1 MLVYL
6 LNSLALI
13 LFISLKSQRDSVTLI
28 IPYTPP
34 GVLSYTKVLVLAFPS
49 FHYAYLSSLW
59 VSLQNTVIYFTQRYC
74 FLWLSINTVEGME

>member
-1 MLVYL
+1 MLVCL

-13 LFISLKSQRDSVTLI
+13 LFISLKSQRGSVTLI
-28 IPYTPP
+28 ISSTPP
-34 GVLSYTKVLVLAFPS
+34 GVLSYSTVLVLAFTS
-49 FHYAYLSSLW
+49 FHFAYLSSLW